1 MEQAVPFHA
10 HHTRQWVQHIGDKL
24 NRICAVM
31 DCAWNHRL
39 RIEKQCCGLCLQWSP
54 FPSPAPNDHTEIRC
68 FDNHRQSKRCVR
80 NPKLR
85 TMVGPANPVPCE
97 LRDPFADYTKEN
109 NIFGSINAEPMHAKG
124 VQNVSKISKGT
135 VAISDASAM
144 LFKLHRR

>member
-85 TMVGPANPVPCE
+85 TMVGPANPVPWGAISDVHHLWGASHIGYLWDICG
-97 LRDPFADYTKEN
+97 AQA
-109 NIFGSINAEPMHAKG
+109 IFGSC
-124 VQNVSKISKGT
+124 
-135 VAISDASAM
+135 AIHPAVNQT
-144 LFKLHRR
+144 